1 MQLQDKIDYYKSK
14 GVDLD
19 DVNLS
24 HMTAVVDDIDITF
37 KLNNIF
43 IGAAKKIKKN
53 KITLIKYVV

>member
-43 IGAAKKIKKN
+43 IGAAKK
-53 KITLIKYVV
+53 